1 MYTSIHKY
9 TEFEYR
15 IDQAKRHRDGKDDHK
30 KQRLLQP
37 NSNHPK
43 AMRTIRLIAYEKNC
57 EMSFEYSCHV
67 YIIKAYVCM
76 YVCMYACMYLWMYV
90 RGMYDYLNPLMTTSM
105 HVIVWTPVCM
115 YVLVLVCMHVYV
127 CKHVCK
133 YVCIYVCVCV
143 FKCACIY

>member
-1 MYTSIHKY
+1 
-9 TEFEYR
+9 
-15 IDQAKRHRDGKDDHK
+15 
-30 KQRLLQP
+30 
-37 NSNHPK
+37 
-43 AMRTIRLIAYEKNC
+43 
-57 EMSFEYSCHV
+57 
-67 YIIKAYVCM
+67 
-76 YVCMYACMYLWMYV
+76 MYV